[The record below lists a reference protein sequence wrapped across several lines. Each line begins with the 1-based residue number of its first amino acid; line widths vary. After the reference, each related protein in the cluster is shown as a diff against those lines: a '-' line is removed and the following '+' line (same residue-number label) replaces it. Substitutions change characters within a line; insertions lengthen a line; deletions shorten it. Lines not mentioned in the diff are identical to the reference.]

1 MFVPRPM
8 AVLPVGIML
17 LFLGQASVDAEVFTA
32 LCDMEYLVHME
43 KDLVESLDQ
52 YIQQEEDKLNK
63 IKTFQSRIKEVSQM
77 AMEEPS
83 THLHHPVNAYL
94 LVKRYTRDWPL
105 LEALVQEDTA
115 EDFLYNLTK
124 VKESFPSDED
134 YMGAG
139 KALVRL
145 QDTYDLS
152 TQNIAK
158 GMMGREIAAANRP
171 ELGYTKSPELSS
183 EDCFELGRLAYIDQD
198 YYHCA
203 LWMEESMARF
213 QPDPTSDLTKDT
225 ILDYLAYASYQVWLG
240 EYGTQNNI
248 ERAYQA
254 TKELLR
260 INPEH
265 TRAINNMKFFEKE
278 MEKSQNLVAPP
289 KDEDVA
295 STERGE
301 YKRDLA
307 RDYLPER
314 EIYELLCQAEQPD
327 MFNITP
333 SRAKH
338 LKCRYFTNNNHP
350 RLLLAPQK
358 LEQVFDKPKMW
369 IFHNILTDPEMKVI
383 KDLAQPRL
391 RRSTARNLI
400 TGQYEPAF
408 YRISKSAWLQGWEH
422 KVIRR
427 VNQRVEDVTGLT
439 METAEELQVVNYGMG
454 GHYEPHFDFA
464 RKEEKSAFDPKEGNR
479 IATMLFYMSDVEA
492 GGATVFPQVGA
503 RLVPEKG
510 AGAFWYNLFKNG
522 EGDML
527 TRHAACPVL
536 VGSKWVS
543 NKWIHERGQEF
554 RRKCG
559 LSPED

>member
-1 MFVPRPM
+1 MFVPRPLM
-8 AVLPVGIML
+8 VLPVGLLL
-17 LFLGQASVDAEVFTA
+17 LFLGQQACVDAEVFTA
-32 LCDMEYLVHME
+32 LCDMEYLIHME
-43 KDLVESLDQ
+43 KDLVDSLEQ
-52 YIQQEEDKLNK
+52 YIQREEDKLNR
-63 IKTFQSRIKEVSQM
+63 IKTIHSRFKAVSKM
-77 AMEEPS
+77 AGEEPVK
-83 THLHHPVNAYL
+83 HLHHPVNAYL

-105 LEALVQEDTA
+105 LEAWIQEDTA

-152 TQNIAK
+152 TQNIA
-158 GMMGREIAAANRP
+158 MGKMGQEMAKATHP
-171 ELGYTKSPELSS
+171 DMEFTKSPELWS
-183 EDCFELGRLAYIDQD
+183 EDCFELGRLAYVDQD

-203 LWMEESMARF
+203 LWMEEALARF

-240 EYGTQNNI
+240 EEGNQNNI
-248 ERAYQA
+248 DRAYQA
-254 TKELLR
+254 TKELLK

-265 TRAINNMKFFEKE
+265 TRASNNMQFFEKE
-278 MEKSQNLVAPP
+278 IAKTRNLVTPQKEEA
-289 KDEDVA
+289 E
-295 STERGE
+295 STDRGE
-301 YKRDLA
+301 YRRDLA

-314 EIYELLCQAEQPD
+314 EIYELLCQAEQPEY
-327 MFNITP
+327 FNITP
-333 SRAKH
+333 SRVKH
-338 LKCRYFTNNNHP
+338 LKCRYFNNNNHP

-358 LEQVFDKPKMW
+358 LEQIFDKPKMW
-369 IFHNILTDPEMKVI
+369 IFHNILEDREMDVI
-383 KDLAQPRL
+383 KELAQPRL
-391 RRSTARNLI
+391 RRATIQNSV
-400 TGQYEPAF
+400 TGELEHAS

-510 AGAFWYNLFKNG
+510 AGAFWYNLFKSG

>member
-8 AVLPVGIML
+8 TVLPVGIIL

-43 KDLVESLDQ
+43 KDLVDSLDR
-52 YIQQEEDKLNK
+52 YIQQEEDKLNR
-63 IKTFQSRIKEVSQM
+63 IKTFQSRIREVSQM
-77 AMEEPS
+77 AMEEP
-83 THLHHPVNAYL
+83 TRHLHHPVNAYL
-94 LVKRYTRDWPL
+94 LVKRFTRDWPL
-105 LEALVQEDTA
+105 LEAWIQEDTA
-115 EDFLYNLTK
+115 EDFLYNMTK

-134 YMGAG
+134 YIGAG

-158 GMMGREIAAANRP
+158 GKMGEIATATRP
-171 ELGYTKSPELSS
+171 DTGFTKSPELLA
-183 EDCFELGRLAYIDQD
+183 EDCFELGRLAYVDQD

-203 LWMEESMARF
+203 LWMEESLARL
-213 QPDPTSDLTKDT
+213 QPDPMSDLTRDT
-225 ILDYLAYASYQVWLG
+225 ILDYLAYASYQ
-240 EYGTQNNI
+240 QNNI

-254 TKELLR
+254 TKELLK

-265 TRAINNMKFFEKE
+265 TRAVNNMKFFEKE
-278 MEKSQNLVAPP
+278 MEKSQNLVTPQ
-289 KDEDVA
+289 KEEVEDTTV
-295 STERGE
+295 RGE

-314 EIYELLCQAEQPD
+314 EIYELLCQADQPE

-333 SRAKH
+333 SRGKH

-350 RLLLAPQK
+350 RLLLAPQR

-369 IFHNILTDPEMKVI
+369 IFHNILTDPEMEVI
-383 KDLAQPRL
+383 KKIAQPRL
-391 RRSTARNLI
+391 RRATIQNSI
-400 TGQYEPAF
+400 TGELEHAS

-464 RKEEKSAFDPKEGNR
+464 RKEEKSAFDPSEGNR

-503 RLVPEKG
+503 RLIPEKG
-510 AGAFWYNLFKNG
+510 AGAFWYNLFRSG

>member
-8 AVLPVGIML
+8 MVLPVGIIL

-43 KDLVESLDQ
+43 KDLVDSLDR
-52 YIQQEEDKLNK
+52 YIQQEEDKLNR
-63 IKTFQSRIKEVSQM
+63 IKTFQSRIREVSQM
-77 AMEEPS
+77 AMEEP
-83 THLHHPVNAYL
+83 TRHLHHPVNAYL
-94 LVKRYTRDWPL
+94 LVKRFTRDWPL
-105 LEALVQEDTA
+105 LEAWIQEDTA
-115 EDFLYNLTK
+115 EDFLYNMTK

-134 YMGAG
+134 YIGAG

-158 GMMGREIAAANRP
+158 GKMGEIATATRP
-171 ELGYTKSPELSS
+171 DTGFTKSPELLA
-183 EDCFELGRLAYIDQD
+183 EDCFELGRLAYVDQD

-203 LWMEESMARF
+203 LWMEESLARL
-213 QPDPTSDLTKDT
+213 QPDPMSDLTRDT

-240 EYGTQNNI
+240 ELGTQNNI

-254 TKELLR
+254 TKELLK

-265 TRAINNMKFFEKE
+265 TRAVNNMKFFEKE
-278 MEKSQNLVAPP
+278 MEKSQNLVTPQ
-289 KDEDVA
+289 KEEVEDTTV
-295 STERGE
+295 RGE

-314 EIYELLCQAEQPD
+314 EIYELLCQADQPE

-333 SRAKH
+333 SRGKH

-350 RLLLAPQK
+350 RLLLAPQR

-369 IFHNILTDPEMKVI
+369 IFHNILTDPEMEVI
-383 KDLAQPRL
+383 KKIAQPRL
-391 RRSTARNLI
+391 RRATIQNSI
-400 TGQYEPAF
+400 TGELEHAS

-464 RKEEKSAFDPKEGNR
+464 R
-479 IATMLFYMSDVEA
+479 MSDVEA

-503 RLVPEKG
+503 RLIPEKG
-510 AGAFWYNLFKNG
+510 AGAFWYNLFRSG